1 MKSTLFLF
9 SVFGLMTI
17 IWCAPTDSKE
27 GAIDENSDEDLD
39 KELLR
44 MMVDD
49 DDDDDDDDVLQ
60 VMNDDD
66 DNSDDLLRMMA
77 DGDDN
82 SDDLLRMMADDDDD
96 DLQEFARFMALLE
109 GRDKHRS
116 KHDGEDVE
124 VEETAEGNKESE
136 GKEENEDSANA
147 EDKDMAVSQWGW
159 KYWKRRFHDMKSKV
173 RRLKGILG

>member
-1 MKSTLFLF
+1 MF

-27 GAIDENSDEDLD
+27 GAVDENSDEDLD

-44 MMVDD
+44 MMADD
-49 DDDDDDDDVLQ
+49 DDDDDDDLH

-77 DGDDN
+77 DDDDN

-116 KHDGEDVE
+116 KHDREDVE

-147 EDKDMAVSQWGW
+147 EDKDMAVSQWGRRW
-159 KYWKRRFHDMKSKV
+159 KHDMKSKV
-173 RRLKGILG
+173 RRLKGILC